1 MLKMGG
7 ITKGNNLEDII
18 RRIKLHV
25 EDITFRSV
33 GITDALYTS
42 HLIDSMGT
50 IDLAVALEEEFN
62 ISIDTRDIIEE
73 NFDSLQKLDRY
84 IKTKL

>member
-1 MLKMGG
+1 
-7 ITKGNNLEDII
+7 
-18 RRIKLHV
+18 
-25 EDITFRSV
+25 
-33 GITDALYTS
+33 
-42 HLIDSMGT
+42 MGT